1 MKSEGT
7 LGTRLGKGTKGTEI
21 TLLFQPKWFFF
32 NIKKVRGLFSI
43 LTEALMRVKE
53 EHEDQSHIQL

>member
-7 LGTRLGKGTKGTEI
+7 LVSRLGKGTKGTEI
-21 TLLFQPKWFFF
+21 TLRFQPKWFFF

-43 LTEALMRVKE
+43 LSEVQMRVKE